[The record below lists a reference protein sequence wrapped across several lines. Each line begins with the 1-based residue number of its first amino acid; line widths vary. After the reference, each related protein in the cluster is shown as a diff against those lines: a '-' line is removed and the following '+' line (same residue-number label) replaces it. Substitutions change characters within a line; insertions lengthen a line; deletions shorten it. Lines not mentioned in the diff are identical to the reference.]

1 MKKLGLVGGLGPVS
15 TLDYY
20 KLINERYREIVKPT
34 SVAGDNPEMVVY
46 SLNLGVAYEMVSAA
60 DWPRLADYQMNAVE
74 KCIAAG
80 ADFCAIAANTAHI
93 VFDEMEKRSSV
104 PLVGMIDETCK
115 YAKEHHW
122 QRILV
127 FGTKF
132 TMQSGLYENTG
143 KKYGIECVVPGE
155 ADQTIIQDIIF
166 PNLEANIVD
175 PAQKKEIL
183 ALSRRL
189 LAELHVDALVLG
201 CTELPLIIKEGELE
215 TNLIDAASCHIDAI
229 VKEILA

>member
-1 MKKLGLVGGLGPVS
+1 MKKLGLVGGLGPIS

-20 KLINERYREIVKPT
+20 RLINERYRDIVKPK
-34 SVAGDNPEMVVY
+34 SVAGDNPEMIVY
-46 SLNLGVAYEMVSAA
+46 SLNLGVAYEMVSAS
-60 DWPRLADYQMNAVE
+60 DWSSLADYQMSAVE

-93 VFDEMEKRSSV
+93 VFEEMVKRSSV

-115 YAKEHHW
+115 YAKENGW
-122 QRILV
+122 KRILV

-143 KKYGIECVVPGE
+143 KKYGIECVVPDE
-155 ADQTIIQDIIF
+155 PSQDIIQNIIF

-175 PAQKKEIL
+175 AGQKREIL
-183 ALSRRL
+183 SLSNKL
-189 LAELHVDALVLG
+189 LLELDVDALVLG

-215 TNLIDAASCHIDAI
+215 TRLIDAASCHIDAI
-229 VKEILA
+229 VKQILA